1 LSGAASGDAAAHH
14 PGTAGAA
21 ALTPDWSAEMS
32 MSPQPSAIAHRRW
45 WIGVLLGSGILVNY
59 FDRIALS
66 VAAPQLQ
73 QEFGLDAAQLGLI
86 FSVFFWSYA
95 LLQIPVGVVLDR
107 FGVMPIGRIGAALW
121 SVATALTALASGVLG
136 IMAAR
141 LLLGVAEAPAFPAN
155 AKATGYWFPRSERG
169 LATAIFDSA
178 AKFSNVIG
186 APLVGLAVVNFGWRG
201 AFWSMA
207 VLNFAYFLLFFL
219 VYRDPSADPRLSP
232 AEHDYIRRGGGAVE
246 GVAASGAGAM
256 LGYLL
261 STRKIWG
268 LTIGFAAYGY
278 SFALFLTW
286 LPGYLVREMHMSI
299 LGSAE
304 YTAIPWLAATIT
316 DLAIGG
322 WLIDHL
328 IRRGNDETRVRKT
341 VLVLGM
347 LLGLAVF
354 GAAFTTNPVLA
365 IMWISV
371 ALAGLAAAAPVGWSI
386 PSLIAPKGGAATVGG
401 IMNFVNNLMGAVAPI
416 VTGFIVGVRGS
427 FSGAFLVAGIALVI
441 GIVAYVVLLGR
452 IEPIPDLPE
461 LQRTPAATS
470 RPQR

>member
-1 LSGAASGDAAAHH
+1 
-14 PGTAGAA
+14 
-21 ALTPDWSAEMS
+21 
-32 MSPQPSAIAHRRW
+32 MSPQTSPVTHRRW

-73 QEFGLDAAQLGLI
+73 QEFGLDAAQIGLV

-95 LLQIPVGVVLDR
+95 LSQIPVGVVLDR

-121 SVATALTALASGVLG
+121 SAATALTALASGIGGVITARFLLG
-136 IMAAR
+136 I
-141 LLLGVAEAPAFPAN
+141 AEAPAFPAN

-186 APLVGLAVVNFGWRG
+186 APLIGLAVVRFGWRG

-207 VLNFAYFLLFFL
+207 ILNFAYFILFYL
-219 VYRDPSADPRLSP
+219 VYRDPSADRRLG
-232 AEHDYIRRGGGAVE
+232 AGELDYIRSGGGAVE
-246 GVAASGAGAM
+246 GAAATSAGAM

-286 LPGYLVREMHMSI
+286 LPGYLVRELHMSI
-299 LGSAE
+299 LSSAE
-304 YTAIPWLAATIT
+304 YTAIPWLVATAT
-316 DLAIGG
+316 DLVIGG

-341 VLVLGM
+341 VLVTGM

-354 GAAFTTNPVLA
+354 GAAFTRNPVVA
-365 IMWISV
+365 ILWISI
-371 ALAGLAAAAPVGWSI
+371 ALGGLAAAAPVGWSI
-386 PSLIAPKGGAATVGG
+386 PSLIAPKGGA
-401 IMNFVNNLMGAVAPI
+401 
-416 VTGFIVGVRGS
+416 GVRSTALLWSPGS
-427 FSGAFLVAGIALVI
+427 RWWSASA
-441 GIVAYVVLLGR
+441 
-452 IEPIPDLPE
+452 PM
-461 LQRTPAATS
+461 
-470 RPQR
+470 